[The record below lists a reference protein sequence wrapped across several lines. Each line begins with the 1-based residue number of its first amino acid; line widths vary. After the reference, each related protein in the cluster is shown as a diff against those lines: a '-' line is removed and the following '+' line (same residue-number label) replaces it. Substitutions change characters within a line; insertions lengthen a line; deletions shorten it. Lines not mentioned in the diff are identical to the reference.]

1 MFRAGK
7 REACYE
13 SGYANMSI
21 LNLVTVAA
29 KYVIRNR
36 IRSTLTVFGVATG
49 MFLFTSIETMQDSL
63 KNATEITAND
73 TTLVVYRENRYCPS
87 TSRLPEYYKN
97 EIKKIQG
104 VESVIPVQI
113 VVNNCGTSLDVVV
126 FRGIPSHQINAISK
140 DINVL
145 QGSIG
150 EWIERE
156 DSALIGANLAERR
169 RLRIGDSFDAAG
181 ITVTVAGIIRSSES
195 SQDDNVAYVHLPFL
209 QQASRFGLGTVTQF
223 LVQVSDSSLLDS
235 VSSQI
240 DNRFK
245 SETEPTHTSPEKA
258 FFAST
263 AKELIELIGFSRW
276 IGIASVFAV
285 VGLIAN
291 TIMIAVRSKI
301 SEHAILKTIGYS
313 QLSISWLVISEAIIL
328 SFVGGITGVA
338 SASLFLHLQ
347 TITIGN
353 EGLAIAFI
361 PSFSIWIKGFI
372 FSLALGFVAGIYPA
386 LRAGQESIAGNLR
399 TA

>member
-1 MFRAGK
+1 MRA
-7 REACYE
+7 
-13 SGYANMSI
+13 
-21 LNLVTVAA
+21 LNLITIAV

-36 IRSTLTVFGVATG
+36 TRSILTVSGVAAG
-49 MFLFTSIETMQDSL
+49 MFLFATIETMQDSL

-87 TSRLPEYYKN
+87 TSRLPEYYKD
-97 EIKKIQG
+97 EIKKING

-126 FRGIPSHQINAISK
+126 FRGIPTDQINAISK
-140 DINVL
+140 DIDVL
-145 QGSIG
+145 SGS
-150 EWIERE
+150 EKQWLTRE
-156 DSALIGANLAERR
+156 DGALIGKNLAQRR
-169 RLRIGDSFDAAG
+169 RLSVGDSFDAAG
-181 ITVTVAGIIRSSES
+181 ITVIVSGIIHSAES

-209 QQASRFGLGTVTQF
+209 QQASRVGLGTVTQF
-223 LVQVSDSSLLDS
+223 LVKVSDSSMLNS
-235 VSSQI
+235 VSKQI

-245 SETEPTHTSPEKA
+245 TESEPTDTTPEKA

-285 VGLIAN
+285 IGLIAN
-291 TIMIAVRSKI
+291 TILIAVRSKI

-313 QLSISWLVISEAIIL
+313 QLSISWLIISEAIIL
-328 SFVGGITGVA
+328 SIVGGIIGIAGA
-338 SASLFLHLQ
+338 SVFLDLQ

-353 EGLAIAFI
+353 EGLALAFI
-361 PSFSIWIKGFI
+361 PSFSVCLKV
-372 FSLALGFVAGIYPA
+372 FSLSLFLGFVAGVYPA
-386 LRAGQESIAGNLR
+386 WLAGKQSIASNLR